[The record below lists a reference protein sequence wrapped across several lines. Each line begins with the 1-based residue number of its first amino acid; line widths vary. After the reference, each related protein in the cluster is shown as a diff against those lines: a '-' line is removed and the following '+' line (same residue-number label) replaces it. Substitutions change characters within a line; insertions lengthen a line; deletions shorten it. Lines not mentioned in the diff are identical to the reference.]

1 MGWKLVE
8 CWIFSK
14 EKLKGFESIDIFNE
28 KLKLSECS
36 RGLQDSL
43 SLPILE
49 ENLLFAKIKS
59 ATFSGRG
66 NVDQVI
72 AERRMLN
79 RE

>member
-36 RGLQDSL
+36 RGLQGSL
-43 SLPILE
+43 SLSR
-49 ENLLFAKIKS
+49 FSKKIYFLQK
-59 ATFSGRG
+59 
-66 NVDQVI
+66 
-72 AERRMLN
+72 
-79 RE
+79 